1 MKLHPEQL
9 AKHLKG
15 TLAPAYALSGEE
27 PLQLMEAA
35 DAIRQA
41 ARAAGY
47 TSREIYYVDGG
58 FDWTV
63 FRGDC
68 ASYSLF
74 GEPRVLD
81 LRLPGK
87 PDKPGMEALLHYA
100 EHPPQDTLLLATLPK
115 LTATDQ
121 KARWFQ
127 SLERIGVVM
136 QIWPLE
142 GEKLLRWLDQ
152 RLNDKGL
159 LADQSGLRLLAARV
173 EGNLLAAAQEIEKL
187 HILHGS
193 GQLTDDQI
201 LNSVA
206 DSARYDVF
214 ALAEQVLRGQ
224 TVKAYRVLM
233 GLKGEGIAAPVVLW
247 ALTRELRLVNT
258 LKSEMAAGASTETL
272 FSQYRLWDSRR
283 NAMGLALQRLD
294 QGAIHQAL
302 LLAGQADRIMK
313 GMAPGDEWDALL
325 AICAALSRPPVKP
338 TGPVHS
344 NLHH

>member
-1 MKLHPEQL
+1 MKLYPEQL

-15 TLAPAYALSGEE
+15 TLAPAYVLSGEE

-35 DAIRQA
+35 DAIRQT

-47 TSREIYYVDGG
+47 TSRETYYVDGG
-58 FDWTV
+58 FDWSV
-63 FRGDC
+63 FRADC

-74 GEPRVLD
+74 GEPRILD
-81 LRLPGK
+81 LRLPAK
-87 PDKPGMEALLHYA
+87 PDKPAAEALLHFA
-100 EHPPQDTLLLATLPK
+100 EQLPQDTVLLASLPK
-115 LTATDQ
+115 LTAAEQ

-142 GEKLLRWLDQ
+142 GEKLLHWLDQ
-152 RLNDKGL
+152 RLNNKGL

-193 GQLTDDQI
+193 GQLTDENI
-201 LNSVA
+201 LKSVA

-224 TVKAYRVLM
+224 AAKAYRVLM

-258 LKSEMAAGASTETL
+258 LKAEIMAGASPDAL

-283 NAMGLALQRLD
+283 TAMGLALQRLD
-294 QGAIHQAL
+294 QEAIHQAL

-325 AICAALSRPPVKP
+325 AICAALSRPPAAP

-344 NLHH
+344 NLH